1 AGGIAMGARLPAFGW
16 IGLYIPV
23 IVISYRDEKK
33 ALFLAW
39 DSVAIVLIYLGNL
52 MLLYM
57 LRPQT

>member
-1 AGGIAMGARLPAFGW
+1 MGARLPAFGW